1 MLHNFPFKD
10 TSPSDVNTYEVI
22 IDLMKRNE
30 QLLGIGKAVLVFQ
43 THLEQILG
51 KLLFRWTEPF

>member
-30 QLLGIGKAVLVFQ
+30 QLLENG
-43 THLEQILG
+43 E
-51 KLLFRWTEPF
+51 KLKECFHKCYC